1 MSRRGVSEMRVFHA
15 ISDLVEI
22 DRPLHLAI
30 GVFDGLH
37 LGHRAVIEAA
47 LASAVE
53 TDGITAVATFDPH
66 PARVLSPASA
76 PRLITSTQHK
86 LRLLEKSGV
95 VTTLV
100 IPFDRSFSQTEP
112 ADFIRNLH
120 GACHQLAHICVGED
134 WRFGRA
140 CAGNV
145 GLLTQL
151 GTELGFGVTG
161 VSTVEVG
168 GMKAS
173 STRIR
178 EAVAAGDFGIAEQLL
193 GRPYTVLGT
202 VIEGRHLGREL
213 GFPTANLSVHN
224 EQLPPTGVYAVRADW
239 RGRKWGGVGNLGY
252 RPSVEG
258 GKVKRLLEV
267 HLFDLREEIYD
278 EDLEVEFFEFLRPE
292 QKFSSL
298 DELKVQINRD
308 AARARGILRE
318 E

>member
-1 MSRRGVSEMRVFHA
+1 VVPEMRVFHA
-15 ISDLVEI
+15 ISDLAEI
-22 DRPLHLAI
+22 DRPLHMAI

-37 LGHRAVIEAA
+37 LGHRAVIDAA
-47 LASAVE
+47 FASAE
-53 TDGITAVATFDPH
+53 GTDGITAVATFDPH
-66 PARVLSPASA
+66 PARVLSPANA
-76 PRLITSTQHK
+76 PRLITSTKHK
-86 LRLLEKSGV
+86 LRLLEQNGV
-95 VTTLV
+95 GTTLV
-100 IPFDRSFSQTEP
+100 IPFDRTFSQTEP

-120 GACHQLAHICVGED
+120 GSCHRLAHICVGED

-151 GTELGFGVTG
+151 GAELGFGVTG
-161 VSTVEVG
+161 VSTIEIG

-178 EAVAAGDFGIAEQLL
+178 EAVAAGDFEIAEQLL

-213 GFPTANLSVHN
+213 GFPTANLRVHN

-239 RGRKWGGVGNLGY
+239 RGERWGGVGNLGY

-258 GKVKRLLEV
+258 GEVKRLLEV
-267 HLFDLREEIYD
+267 HLFDLHEEIYD
-278 EDLEVEFFEFLRPE
+278 EDLEVGFVEFLRAE
-292 QKFSSL
+292 QKFDSL
-298 DELKVQINRD
+298 DELKTQIDRD
-308 AARARGILRE
+308 AARARGILKRL
-318 E
+318 